1 MKGLR
6 SALSM
11 RFLEVSTSFSLP
23 PTPPPPPSCVLG
35 TIYDCSVCMLD
46 RKTYGQFGLREEKE
60 EVEGSRVELNENK
73 LILNL
78 LLY

>member
-11 RFLEVSTSFSLP
+11 RFLEVSTSF
-23 PTPPPPPSCVLG
+23 PPPCALG

-46 RKTYGQFGLREEKE
+46 KKTYGQFGLRGEEE
-60 EVEGSRVELNENK
+60 GVEGSRVELNENK

>member
-23 PTPPPPPSCVLG
+23 PTPPPPSCVLG

-46 RKTYGQFGLREEKE
+46 RKTYGQFGLRGEKE